1 MFLRAEDRSKA
12 QVILSGDDQLSLT
25 FYTEHLPATC
35 LIMGFLCTGGVEV
48 VKTV

>member
-25 FYTEHLPATC
+25 FYAEHLPATC
-35 LIMGFLCTGGVEV
+35 LMGFLCTGGVEV